1 MKTLTKIIAV
11 AIAAIGV
18 AGVAG
23 CSNTSPS
30 AKTIT
35 NANWNVRTSTSVEKS
50 FSERWLTNKEV
61 AEYSIRLTPGSNI
74 TYKVSYYDGGH
85 YKTEFF
91 MTYFD
96 WSSVEGMPEGYA
108 PAENT
113 KELVYAYTTE
123 LAISGKYTFNA
134 TNEDKHFDDS
144 VKSVCYYRLAGDNLQ
159 PVYSYQEI
167 KNTAPNEINA
177 STAES
182 MIIKTDDVY
191 TTYYNYNCTKAT
203 VVHENNLKQ
212 ENSTTVKEVGLT
224 SKAGYSLFDNSQLR
238 AAIRAFNL
246 SSGASHVF
254 NVLVP
259 QNGAVQTCYAS
270 SGGAPIELTSTLL
283 DESETASET
292 NEVEKE
298 KQQIIDAL
306 DGCGDY
312 IVIDKGTGEN
322 ALNYRYSSVTMGLS
336 TDTTMVGSAPTL
348 WYSSVENSEIN
359 YCRSVLLRISTPLS
373 FGLGTLNYTLKSLSL
388 QTV

>member
-23 CSNTSPS
+23 CSNSSPS

-212 ENSTTVKEVGLT
+212 DNSTTVKEVGLT

-238 AAIRAFNL
+238 AAVRAFNI
-246 SSGASHVF
+246 SSSASHVF

-270 SGGAPIELTSTLL
+270 SGGAPLELTSTLL

-373 FGLGTLNYTLKSLSL
+373 CGLGTLNYTLKSLSL